1 MRYSTKYYTGR
12 FRLNVPPPPLSFYI
26 PFLTGELPF
35 SGRASHIRNSFNPG
49 LLPPLHKKVE
59 KVCKTTKD
67 YGILTIM
74 VFWVSNSVRF
84 PVPDLTVWTLRF
96 KFFSSYK
103 TNY

>member
-1 MRYSTKYYTGR
+1 M
-12 FRLNVPPPPLSFYI
+12 
-26 PFLTGELPF
+26 
-35 SGRASHIRNSFNPG
+35 A
-49 LLPPLHKKVE
+49 
-59 KVCKTTKD
+59 TKD

-84 PVPDLTVWTLRF
+84 AVPDLTVWTLRF